1 MDKKMN
7 PNISVVIPVYNSEFI
22 LPKLIE
28 RLIESLQIISANYEI
43 LLINDGS
50 QDKSWDSIQRLT
62 DENKQVRGINL
73 RRNYGQHN
81 ALLCGIRLAQHDV
94 IITMDDDLQHPPE
107 EIHKL
112 VQKLSEGYDVVYG
125 IPAKLVHSTWRNFSS
140 RFTKRFLGKIL
151 GIEGIKVISAF
162 RAFKKEL
169 RTAFDQFDSPNV
181 IIDALLRWG
190 TEKFGTVEVNEQPRT
205 VGRSNYD
212 LFKLAKF
219 TMLVLTGFSTIPL
232 RVASLIGFFLTLF
245 GIVVLL
251 FVTVKGFL
259 DGDFPGFPFLAS
271 IISIFSGAQLFGL
284 GIFGEYLPRR
294 VFQHK
299 KSINYHQL
307 HPRTRNERDS
317 FKPKRR

>member
-1 MDKKMN
+1 MN
-7 PNISVVIPVYNSEFI
+7 QNISVVIPVYNSESI
-22 LPKLIE
+22 LPKLIA
-28 RLIESLQIISANYEI
+28 RLKKSLQSICSNYEI

-50 QDKSWDSIQRLT
+50 QDKSWDSIQKIT
-62 DENKQVRGINL
+62 NENKQVRGVNL

-81 ALLCGIRLAQHDV
+81 ALLCGIRLAKYDV

-112 VQKLSEGYDVVYG
+112 VEKLNEGYDVVYG
-125 IPAKLVHSTWRNFSS
+125 IPEKLVHSTWRNFSS

-151 GIEGIKVISAF
+151 GVEGIKYISAF
-162 RAFKKEL
+162 RAFKKEI

-190 TEKFGTVEVNEQPRT
+190 TEKFGTVEVNEQTRM
-205 VGRSNYD
+205 VGHSNYD

-232 RVASLIGFFLTLF
+232 RFASLIGFFLTLF
-245 GIVVLL
+245 GIGVLI
-251 FVTVKGFL
+251 FVMIKGIL
-259 DGDFPGFPFLAS
+259 DGDLPGFPFLAS

-284 GIFGEYLPRR
+284 GIFGEYLARIFNRSMR
-294 VFQHK
+294 VPTYIIGEISNPK
-299 KSINYHQL
+299 K
-307 HPRTRNERDS
+307 
-317 FKPKRR
+317 

>member
-1 MDKKMN
+1 MDIKMN
-7 PNISVVIPVYNSEFI
+7 PSVSVVIPVYNSESI
-22 LPKLIE
+22 LPILVA
-28 RLIESLQIISANYEI
+28 RLLEALKSICSNYEI

-50 QDKSWDSIQRLT
+50 QDKSWKSIQKLS
-62 DENKQVRGINL
+62 DKNKQVRGVNL

-112 VQKLSEGYDVVYG
+112 VQRLNEGYDVVYG
-125 IPAKLVHSTWRNFSS
+125 IPAKLVHSSWRNFSS
-140 RFTKRFLGKIL
+140 GFTKRFLGKIL
-151 GIEGIKVISAF
+151 GIEGIKYISAF

-190 TEKFGTVEVNEQPRT
+190 TDKFGTVEVNEQHRT

-232 RVASLIGFFLTLF
+232 RFVSIIGFFLTLF
-245 GIVVLL
+245 GIAVLVFML
-251 FVTVKGFL
+251 VKAFFN
-259 DGDFPGFPFLAS
+259 GDFPGFPFLAS

-284 GIFGEYLPRR
+284 GILGEYLAR
-294 VFQHK
+294 VFNRSMRVPTYVIGEIANPK
-299 KSINYHQL
+299 KSNVGL
-307 HPRTRNERDS
+307 HNE
-317 FKPKRR
+317 

>member
-1 MDKKMN
+1 MN
-7 PNISVVIPVYNSEFI
+7 PNISVVIPVFNSESI
-22 LPKLIE
+22 LPILVA
-28 RLIESLQIISANYEI
+28 RLVEALRSICINYEI

-50 QDKSWDSIQRLT
+50 QDKSWNSIQKLT
-62 DENKQVRGINL
+62 DENKQVRGVNL

-81 ALLCGIRLAQHDV
+81 ALLCGIRLAQYDV

-112 VQKLSEGYDVVYG
+112 VRRLSEGYDVVYG

-151 GIEGIKVISAF
+151 GIEGIRYISAF
-162 RAFKKEL
+162 RAFKVDL
-169 RTAFDQFDSPNV
+169 RTAFNQFDSPNV

-190 TEKFGTVEVNEQPRT
+190 TEKFGIVEVNEQPRT
-205 VGRSNYD
+205 VGHSNYN

-232 RVASLIGFFLTLF
+232 RFVSLVGFFLTFF
-245 GIVVLL
+245 GIAVLL
-251 FVTVKGFL
+251 FVMVKIFL
-259 DGDFPGFPFLAS
+259 DGELPGFTFLAS

-284 GIFGEYLPRR
+284 GIFGEYLARIFNRSMHVPTY
-294 VFQHK
+294 VVGEIANLK
-299 KSINYHQL
+299 K
-307 HPRTRNERDS
+307 TKER
-317 FKPKRR
+317 FPNK

>member
-1 MDKKMN
+1 MN
-7 PNISVVIPVYNSEFI
+7 PSISVVIPVYNSESI
-22 LPKLIE
+22 LPILVA
-28 RLIESLQIISANYEI
+28 RLLEALKSICSNYEI

-50 QDKSWDSIQRLT
+50 QDKSWKSIQKLS
-62 DENKQVRGINL
+62 DKNKQVRGVNF
-73 RRNYGQHN
+73 RRNFGQHN

-112 VQKLSEGYDVVYG
+112 VQRLNEGYDVVYG
-125 IPAKLVHSTWRNFSS
+125 IPAKLVHSSWRNFSS
-140 RFTKRFLGKIL
+140 GFTKRFLGKIL
-151 GIEGIKVISAF
+151 GIEGIKYISAF

-190 TEKFGTVEVNEQPRT
+190 TDKFGTVEVNEQHRT

-219 TMLVLTGFSTIPL
+219 TMLVLTGFSTVPL
-232 RVASLIGFFLTLF
+232 RFVSLIGFFLTLF
-245 GIVVLL
+245 GITVLVFML
-251 FVTVKGFL
+251 VKAFF

-284 GIFGEYLPRR
+284 GILGEYLAR
-294 VFQHK
+294 VFNRSMRVPTYVIGEIANPK
-299 KSINYHQL
+299 KSNVGL
-307 HPRTRNERDS
+307 HNE
-317 FKPKRR
+317 

>member
-1 MDKKMN
+1 MN
-7 PNISVVIPVYNSEFI
+7 SNISVVIPVYNSESI
-22 LPKLIE
+22 LPKLVA
-28 RLIESLQIISANYEI
+28 RLIEALKDISSNYEI

-50 QDKSWDSIQRLT
+50 QDESWNTIQKLS
-62 DENKQVRGINL
+62 DENRQVRGVNL

-107 EIHKL
+107 EIYKL
-112 VQKLSEGYDVVYG
+112 VQRLNEGYDVVYG
-125 IPAKLVHSTWRNFSS
+125 IPAKLVHSSWRNFSS
-140 RFTKRFLGKIL
+140 RFTKRFLGRIL
-151 GIEGIKVISAF
+151 GVEGIKYISAF

-181 IIDALLRWG
+181 IIDSLLRWG

-232 RVASLIGFFLTLF
+232 RFVSLIGFFLTLF

-251 FVTVKGFL
+251 FVIVKASL
-259 DGDFPGFPFLAS
+259 DGDFLDFPFLAS
-271 IISIFSGAQLFGL
+271 IISLFSGAQLFGL
-284 GIFGEYLPRR
+284 GIFGEYLAR
-294 VFQHK
+294 VFNRSMRVPTYVIGEISNTK
-299 KSINYHQL
+299 KPNDGL
-307 HPRTRNERDS
+307 HN
-317 FKPKRR
+317 K

>member
-1 MDKKMN
+1 MN
-7 PNISVVIPVYNSEFI
+7 PNISVVIPVYNSESI
-22 LPKLIE
+22 LPKLIT
-28 RLIESLQIISANYEI
+28 RLTKSLQGICSNYEI

-50 QDKSWDSIQRLT
+50 QDESWDSIQKIII
-62 DENKQVRGINL
+62 ENIQVRGVNL

-81 ALLCGIRLAQHDV
+81 ALLCGIRLAQYDV

-112 VQKLSEGYDVVYG
+112 VQKLNEGYDVVYG

-151 GIEGIKVISAF
+151 GIEGIKYISAF
-162 RAFKKEL
+162 RAFKKEI

-190 TEKFGTVEVNEQPRT
+190 TEKFGTVEVNEQTRM
-205 VGRSNYD
+205 VGHSNYD

-232 RVASLIGFFLTLF
+232 RFASLIGFFLTLF
-245 GIVVLL
+245 GIGILIYVMI
-251 FVTVKGFL
+251 KGLL
-259 DGDFPGFPFLAS
+259 DGDLPGFPFLAS

-284 GIFGEYLPRR
+284 GIFGEYLARIFNRSMR
-294 VFQHK
+294 VPTYIIGEIYNPSK
-299 KSINYHQL
+299 
-307 HPRTRNERDS
+307 
-317 FKPKRR
+317 

>member
-1 MDKKMN
+1 MN
-7 PNISVVIPVYNSEFI
+7 PNISVVIPVYNSESI
-22 LPKLIE
+22 LPNLVA
-28 RLIESLQIISANYEI
+28 RLIETLNSISSNYEI

-50 QDKSWDSIQRLT
+50 QDKSWTSIQKLSV
-62 DENKQVRGINL
+62 ENKQVRGINL

-94 IITMDDDLQHPPE
+94 IVTMDDDLQHPPE

-112 VQKLSEGYDVVYG
+112 VQRLNEGYDVVYG
-125 IPAKLVHSTWRNFSS
+125 IPAKLVHSSWRNFSS
-140 RFTKRFLGKIL
+140 RFTKRFLGRIL
-151 GIEGIKVISAF
+151 GVEGIKYISAF

-181 IIDALLRWG
+181 IIDSLLRWG
-190 TEKFGTVEVNEQPRT
+190 TEKFGTVEVHEQPRT
-205 VGRSNYD
+205 VGRSNYN

-232 RVASLIGFFLTLF
+232 RFVSLIGFILTLF
-245 GIVVLL
+245 GIMVLL
-251 FVTVKGFL
+251 FVMVESFI

-284 GIFGEYLPRR
+284 GIFGEYLAR
-294 VFQHK
+294 VFNRSMRVPTYIIGETANLK
-299 KSINYHQL
+299 K
-307 HPRTRNERDS
+307 PNEG
-317 FKPKRR
+317 